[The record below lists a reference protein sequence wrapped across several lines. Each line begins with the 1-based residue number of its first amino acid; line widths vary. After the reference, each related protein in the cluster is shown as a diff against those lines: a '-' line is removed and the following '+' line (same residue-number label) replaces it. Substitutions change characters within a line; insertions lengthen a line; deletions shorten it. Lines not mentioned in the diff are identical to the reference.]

1 MALGLR
7 LHLAAGIILAIV
19 AGHAV
24 YAQVDDVSASSQI
37 AIVSPI
43 DGGKF
48 EAKANVPVTIQGM
61 DVPNVGH
68 VIRLLENGMVFR
80 SLVLDPLVPI
90 QTQPVTFDFTV
101 DVDDLRAGR
110 YTFVAMIDDVSSA
123 PVTIIVKRRHAHH
136 R

>member
-1 MALGLR
+1 MALGIR
-7 LHLAAGIILAIV
+7 LHLAAGIILAVV

-43 DGGKF
+43 DGAKF

-68 VIRLLENGMVFR
+68 VIRQNGMVFR
-80 SLVLDPLVPI
+80 SLVLDPSVPI
-90 QTQPVTFDFTV
+90 QTEPVTFDVTF